1 MEEHK
6 SILKLSSIFLQYP
19 DDEWYRNGDI
29 HDFILQLG
37 SASEREQLLNFWDYS
52 VSLSWLELEQN
63 YVKQFD
69 FSKDCSLYLT
79 YGIFGDKRER
89 GQGFIKLKMEYA
101 KAGYRITGDELPDY
115 LPLILEAMSETDD
128 AFIHKLY
135 FIHKKAMD
143 QLYDQLREQNSPYA
157 YLLAAVLET
166 LDKTVASQQE
176 KEQKTV

>member
-6 SILKLSSIFLQYP
+6 NILKLASIFLQYP
-19 DDEWYRNGDI
+19 DSEWYRNEEI
-29 HDFILQLG
+29 YEFILQLE
-37 SASEREQLLNFWDYS
+37 SRSEREQLLNFWDYS
-52 VSLSWLELEQN
+52 VSLPWLELEQN

-79 YGIFGDKRER
+79 YGVFGDKRER

-101 KAGYRITGDELPDY
+101 KAGYRITGDELPDF

-128 AFIHKLY
+128 AFTHKLY

-143 QLYDQLREQNSPYA
+143 QLYAQLKEQKSPYT

-166 LDKTVASQQE
+166 LDKTVAREQV
-176 KEQKTV
+176 KESRKV